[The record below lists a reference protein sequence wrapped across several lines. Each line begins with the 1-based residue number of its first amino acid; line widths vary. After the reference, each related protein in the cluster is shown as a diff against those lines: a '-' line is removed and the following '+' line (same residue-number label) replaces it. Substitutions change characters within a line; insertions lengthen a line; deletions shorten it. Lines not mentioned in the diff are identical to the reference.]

1 MHHNHHG
8 HSHSPDNTAGIK
20 AAFWLNFAF
29 TILEIGGGLWTNSV
43 AIVADAVHDL
53 GDSLSLGLAWFLE
66 HYAQKSE
73 DDTYAYGYRRYS
85 LLGALLNTLVL
96 IVGGFI
102 VLSEAVPRLLAPEP
116 TNAPGMIGFAVV
128 GILVNGL
135 AVLRVKKGQSFNT
148 RVVAWHLFEDVLGWV
163 AVLIVGITLLFSNLY
178 ILDPILSL
186 LVTLYILYNVIRNLK
201 QTLAIF
207 LQAVPGEINLKEIK
221 DKISAIAQVQ
231 SIHHTHLWSLDGE
244 HHVLTTH
251 VVVADDATKTEIL
264 QVKRDVLAIT
274 ETTQLAHSTI
284 EIEYEGENCRLKD
297 R

>member
-1 MHHNHHG
+1 
-8 HSHSPDNTAGIK
+8 
-20 AAFWLNFAF
+20 
-29 TILEIGGGLWTNSV
+29 V

-73 DDTYAYGYRRYS
+73 DDTYSYGYRRYS

-264 QVKRDVLAIT
+264 QVKRDVLAIA

>member
-1 MHHNHHG
+1 
-8 HSHSPDNTAGIK
+8 
-20 AAFWLNFAF
+20 
-29 TILEIGGGLWTNSV
+29 
-43 AIVADAVHDL
+43 
-53 GDSLSLGLAWFLE
+53 
-66 HYAQKSE
+66 
-73 DDTYAYGYRRYS
+73 
-85 LLGALLNTLVL
+85 
-96 IVGGFI
+96 
-102 VLSEAVPRLLAPEP
+102 
-116 TNAPGMIGFAVV
+116 
-128 GILVNGL
+128 
-135 AVLRVKKGQSFNT
+135 
-148 RVVAWHLFEDVLGWV
+148 
-163 AVLIVGITLLFSNLY
+163 
-178 ILDPILSL
+178 

-264 QVKRDVLAIT
+264 QVKRDVLAIA

>member
-8 HSHSPDNTAGIK
+8 PSHSPDNTAGIK

-73 DDTYAYGYRRYS
+73 DDTYSYGYRRYS

-264 QVKRDVLAIT
+264 QVKRDVLAIA